1 LSNEIKY
8 IKLIFRLFL
17 IGITVVTGI
26 SLSYNILKEKADAEY
41 YARIECIASYN
52 KDILYR
58 RWASMHG
65 GVYVPITEIT
75 PPNKYLAHIKDRD
88 ITTSLGKQL
97 TLINPAYMTRQVFEY
112 ADHQD
117 SVKGHITSLNPLRPE
132 NKADE
137 WETKVLKLFNTGI
150 REYSSIENFRE
161 KPYMRYMRAMMVE
174 KSCLKCHANQ
184 GYAIGQVR
192 GGISVSVPL
201 ERFYN
206 TSKEQIQILALGH
219 FAIYFLAIFIS
230 ILGYRQLI
238 KEISKRNIIQQR
250 IVESETQLK
259 YKNQEYE
266 SLNEELMATN
276 NDLYNA
282 KEKAEE
288 SDRLKTAFLQN
299 MSHEIRTPMNAI
311 MGFSDLLRRNIN
323 NTEKLDHYTKIIKNR
338 SEDLLEII
346 NGILDTAK
354 IESGQLTIHQE
365 TCNVEEIF
373 KELQIFFTEHAKKTC
388 KEHIAF
394 TIGSRCDSLDFI
406 ISTDKV
412 KLKQILI
419 NLINN
424 AYKFT
429 DEGEIEVGC
438 TIDNEKLIFRVRDT
452 GIGIPEDMQSVIFER
467 FMQVDN
473 GTSRTYGGTGL
484 GLSIVKGLVHALN
497 GDIWIKSEQGKGS
510 TFYFAI
516 PCHSAEQTSQL
527 ISQGADQQLLDSTNK
542 TILIVEDDSF
552 NLELLKEVLSITN
565 YQIVECTSGMEAIRM
580 VSTQSI
586 DLILMDIRLPDI
598 SGYEAVRQIRGIH
611 PNIYIIAQTAYAAP
625 NDSKKAL
632 DAGCND
638 YVSKPIRPTDIL
650 KRITSILG

>member
-8 IKLIFRLFL
+8 IKLIFKLFL